1 MRLGTLEIAGDLVLA
16 PMAGVTDL
24 AFRTICAELGA
35 AVTVTEMVSSRALI
49 YQDKKSRSLLHRTP
63 IGVCG
68 AQIFGNDP
76 SVMADGAAL
85 ALEASGADF
94 IDINMGCPMPKI
106 ANNGDGSALMKDPE
120 KAARIVEAVVR
131 AVPVPVTVKMRKG
144 WDKGSCNAPV
154 LAAMLEQA
162 GAAAIAVH
170 GRTKTML
177 YSGLADWD
185 SIRAVREAVRIPV
198 IANGDIFTA
207 EDAVRCKARTGAAL
221 LMLPFAVHPGLHIAP
236 LDALFTATSAV
247 CVTGL
252 VVVDTADTFSMFGQ
266 VVILLLIQ
274 IGGLGFMTIA
284 CLFFFALRRKIGL
297 RERMVLAQALGS
309 DSYSG
314 IVSLVRNILRGT
326 AAAGREEQH
335 GKKTGIWQ
343 REHYLV
349 KGCRPCA
356 QAPGSHLWLRR
367 CGGLCPLDL

>member
-1 MRLGTLEIAGDLVLA
+1 MRLGNLEIQGDLVLA

-49 YQDKKSRSLLHRTP
+49 YQDKKSRSLLHKTP
-63 IGVCG
+63 IGICG

-144 WDKGSCNAPV
+144 WDKGSCNAPE

-177 YSGLADWD
+177 YSGVADWD
-185 SIRAVREAVRIPV
+185 CIHAVKEAVKIPV

-207 EDAVRCKARTGAAL
+207 EDAARCKARTGADM
-221 LMLPFAVHPGLHIAP
+221 LMLGRTTFGDPWVFEQAQAALRGEAVPETPP
-236 LDALFTATSAV
+236 LCDR
-247 CVTGL
+247 
-252 VVVDTADTFSMFGQ
+252 VDTALRQFRLAAQDKGEH
-266 VVILLLIQ
+266 
-274 IGGLGFMTIA
+274 IA
-284 CLFFFALRRKIGL
+284 CLEARKHFAW
-297 RERMVLAQALGS
+297 
-309 DSYSG
+309 Y
-314 IVSLVRNILRGT
+314 LRGVAHSGYYKEKISAIST
-326 AAAGREEQH
+326 MDEIERIAD
-335 GKKTGIWQ
+335 GIK
-343 REHYLV
+343 RD
-349 KGCRPCA
+349 
-356 QAPGSHLWLRR
+356 LR
-367 CGGLCPLDL
+367 